1 MADLSDIN
9 SAGSTKIIGSD
20 LTGVET
26 TPMAVNSD
34 GSINVAVTSIIETEI
49 KNDSGNPIPISSSD
63 VTATGTITAITQNV
77 AISTIGKSVVDIQ
90 VTGVYTGA
98 LTPQITVDGTN
109 WVALSTMRNVTTNAI
124 AATIVSAT
132 QGVYQSEIA
141 ASTQFRIIANA
152 AVTGTAT
159 ITIRASLA
167 KGPGSSIAQAISAAS
182 LPLPAGASTSALQ
195 TTGNTSLATIVTN
208 TNGLSV
214 AQGSVTAG
222 EVGGLV
228 QGAVTTTAP
237 TYTTGQTN
245 PISLNTAGGLRVDGS
260 SVTQPVS
267 GTVTANQGTSP
278 WIVSGSTTIT
288 GTLPGFNTDAFG
300 RLRVSEIFALGD
312 YKHIYSIDPSFLDKV
327 SNGGAVTFNTNQA
340 CATLSTSSDIASNSI
355 HQSRS
360 YHHYQP
366 GKSQLIISSIC
377 FGYAQRNVT
386 KRTGYFDDR
395 DGIYFEQVGS
405 DTSNATDNGTLNFVI
420 RSYVSG
426 TALESNVG
434 AYHRRVPQSEWNID
448 KCNGAGGTSNPS
460 GFNINTSATQL
471 VHIDFQWLG
480 VGRVRCGFV
489 HNGSVVIAHEYYHS
503 NVLNEVYMSNPNLPV
518 RCQIFNTGT
527 TAGGAM
533 NQICSTV
540 ASEGGYAEVGIDFS
554 VYGQPRATLTPGQ
567 TKLPLMAIRL
577 KNSFKGYPNRINL
590 RPTAV
595 SFSAQTESVV
605 YEIARLQSVVDL
617 STTDVGGLVWISAD
631 DSSGVEYCVNATNYI
646 EAGMDRFA
654 SGFVPAGSSQNS
666 LSPVIV
672 SPLTLAKKNTASQNI
687 DSDDSEIIVI
697 LVSTVY
703 TGNIHADVAC
713 SIQWREVY

>member
-63 VTATGTITAITQNV
+63 VTATGTIAAITQNV

-90 VTGVYTGA
+90 VTGTYTGA
-98 LTPQITVDGTN
+98 LTPQITVNGTT

-124 AATIVSAT
+124 AATVVSAA
-132 QGVYQSEIA
+132 QGIYQAEIS
-141 ASTQFRIIANA
+141 ASTEFRIIANA

-159 ITIRASLA
+159 ITLRASLA
-167 KGPGSSIAQAISAAS
+167 KGPGSSVAQAISAAS

-214 AQGSVTAG
+214 AQGSTTASQ
-222 EVGGLV
+222 VGGLV
-228 QGAVTTTAP
+228 QGAVTTAAP

-245 PISLNTAGGLRVDGS
+245 PLSLNTSGALRVDGS
-260 SVTQPVS
+260 GVTQPIS

-278 WIVSGSTTIT
+278 WVVSGTINSTSTQ
-288 GTLPGFNTDAFG
+288 LNQDA
-300 RLRVSEIFALGD
+300 FALGD
-312 YKHIYSIDPSFLDKV
+312 YKHIYDIDPTFLDKV
-327 SNGGAVTFNTNQA
+327 SNGGAVTFNVNEA
-340 CATLSTSSDIASNSI
+340 CATLSTTSDPLSDSI
-355 HQSRS
+355 HQTRS

-366 GKSQLIISSIC
+366 GKSQLILSSVC
-377 FGYAQRNVT
+377 LGYAQRNVT

-405 DTSNATDNGTLNFVI
+405 DTSDATDNGTLNFVI
-420 RSYVSG
+420 RSFVSG
-426 TALESNVG
+426 TALESDVG
-434 AYHRRVPQSEWNID
+434 TYHRRVPQSEWNID

-460 GFNINTSATQL
+460 GFNINTSTTQL
-471 VHIDFQWLG
+471 FHIDFQWLG

-489 HNGSVVIAHEYYHS
+489 HNGSVIIAHEYYHS
-503 NVLNEVYMSNPNLPV
+503 NVLPEVYMANPNLPV
-518 RCQIFNTGT
+518 RCQIFNTGIT
-527 TAGGAM
+527 TGGSM

-540 ASEGGYAEVGIDFS
+540 ASEGGFAEVGTDFS
-554 VYGQPRATLTPGQ
+554 VYSEPRATLTPGQ

-577 KNSFKGYPNRINL
+577 KNSFKGYPNRINV

-605 YEIARLQSVVDL
+605 YEIGRLQSVTDL
-617 STTDVGGLVWISAD
+617 STTIPGGLVWVSAG
-631 DSSGVEYCVNATNYI
+631 DSSGVEYCVNATDYI
-646 EAGMDRFA
+646 VAGMDRFA
-654 SGFVPAGSSQNS
+654 SGFAPAGSSQNS

-672 SPLTLAKKNTASQNI
+672 SPLTAAKKNTISQNI
-687 DSDDSEIIVI
+687 ESNDSEIIVI

-703 TGNIHADVAC
+703 AGNIHADVAC